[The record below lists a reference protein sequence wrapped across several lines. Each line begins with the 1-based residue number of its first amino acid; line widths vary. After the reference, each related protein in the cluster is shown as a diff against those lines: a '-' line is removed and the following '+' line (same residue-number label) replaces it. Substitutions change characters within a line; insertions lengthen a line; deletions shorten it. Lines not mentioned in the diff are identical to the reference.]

1 LAFSQAGCAAPE
13 GQEPMSAIVFL
24 IQCPDR
30 KGLVA
35 GITGFF
41 AEREFNI
48 LHCQQYTDVENG
60 QYFMRIRL
68 EDEGQ
73 LPHPQLEQQFN
84 AFAENMNLTWSVRY
98 SEKPYRVALMVTRA
112 SHCAYDLLLRELE
125 GELKCD
131 IPLVIGNH
139 ADLEYM
145 ARQFD
150 KPFYHL
156 PITKD
161 TKAEQEAAIKNLL
174 VEFDI
179 DLVVMA
185 RYMQILSEPF
195 IEEFAGR
202 VINIHHG
209 FLPAFQ
215 GAKPYHQAYE
225 RGVKIIGATAHYAT
239 AELDEGPIIEQ
250 DVERVMH
257 DNSPDDLVMIGKD
270 IERRVLTRAV
280 RAHIEHR
287 IIMSGRRTIVFS
299 EGA

>member
-1 LAFSQAGCAAPE
+1 
-13 GQEPMSAIVFL
+13 MSAIVFL
-24 IQCPDR
+24 VQCPDR

-41 AEREFNI
+41 AERQFNI

-73 LPHPQLEQQFN
+73 MSTEQLETEFDG
-84 AFAENMNLTWSVRY
+84 FAREMNLTWSVRY
-98 SEKPYRVALMVTRA
+98 SAKPYRVALMVTRA
-112 SHCAYDLLLRELE
+112 SHCGYDLLLRELE

-131 IPLVIGNH
+131 IPLIIGNH
-139 ADLEYM
+139 DDLEYM
-145 ARQFD
+145 AKQFD

-161 TKAEQEAAIKNLL
+161 TKPQQEEAIKRLL
-174 VEFDI
+174 EEYEI

-185 RYMQILSEPF
+185 RYMQILSEDF
-195 IEEFAGR
+195 VREFAGR

-215 GAKPYHQAYE
+215 GARPYHQAYE
-225 RGVKIIGATAHYAT
+225 RGVKLIGATAHYAT

-257 DNSPDDLVMIGKD
+257 DNSPEDLVMIGKD
-270 IERRVLTRAV
+270 IERLVLARAV
-280 RAHIEHR
+280 KAHIEHR
-287 IIMSGRRTIVFS
+287 IIISGRRTIVFS

>member
-1 LAFSQAGCAAPE
+1 
-13 GQEPMSAIVFL
+13 MSAIVFL

-48 LHCQQYTDVENG
+48 LHCQQYTDVENS

-73 LPHPQLEQQFN
+73 KVHSELEAEFKE
-84 AFAENMNLTWSVRY
+84 FASAMNLTWSVRY
-98 SEKPYRVALMVTRA
+98 SDKPYRVALMVTRA

-125 GELKCD
+125 GELKCE
-131 IPLVIGNH
+131 IPLIIGNH

-145 ARQFD
+145 ARQFE

-161 TKAEQEAAIKNLL
+161 TKSEQEAAIKKLL
-174 VEFDI
+174 SEYEI

-185 RYMQILSEPF
+185 RYMQILSEQF
-195 IEEFAGR
+195 VEEFAGR

-215 GAKPYHQAYE
+215 GARPYHQAYE
-225 RGVKIIGATAHYAT
+225 RGVKLIGATAHYAT
-239 AELDEGPIIEQ
+239 ADLDEGPIIEQ
-250 DVERVMH
+250 GVERVMH
-257 DNSPDDLVMIGKD
+257 DNSPEDLVMIGKD
-270 IERRVLTRAV
+270 IERVVLARAV
-280 RAHIEHR
+280 KAHIEHR
-287 IIMSGRRTIVFS
+287 IIISGRRTIVFS

>member
-1 LAFSQAGCAAPE
+1 
-13 GQEPMSAIVFL
+13 MSAIVFL

-41 AEREFNI
+41 AERQYNI
-48 LHCQQYTDVENG
+48 LHCQQYTDLENG

-68 EDEGQ
+68 QDDGQ
-73 LPHPQLEQQFN
+73 KPHTELEKEFTV
-84 AFAENMNLTWSVRY
+84 FATSMNLVWSVRY
-98 SEKPYRVALMVTRA
+98 SDKPYRLALMVTRA

-131 IPLVIGNH
+131 IPLIIGNH

-145 ARQFD
+145 AQQFD

-156 PITKD
+156 PITRD
-161 TKAEQEAAIKNLL
+161 TKPEQEAAIKKLL
-174 VEFDI
+174 VEYQV

-185 RYMQILSEPF
+185 RYMQILSEQF
-195 IEEFAGR
+195 VEEFTGR

-215 GAKPYHQAYE
+215 GARPYHQAYE
-225 RGVKIIGATAHYAT
+225 RGVKLIGATAHYAT
-239 AELDEGPIIEQ
+239 ADLDEGPIIEQ
-250 DVERVMH
+250 GVERVMH
-257 DNSPDDLVMIGKD
+257 DNSPEDLVMIGKD
-270 IERRVLTRAV
+270 IERVVLARAV
-280 RAHIEHR
+280 KAHIEHR
-287 IIMSGRRTIVFS
+287 IIISGRRTIVFS

>member
-1 LAFSQAGCAAPE
+1 
-13 GQEPMSAIVFL
+13 MSAIVFL

>member
-1 LAFSQAGCAAPE
+1 
-13 GQEPMSAIVFL
+13 MSAIVFL

-41 AEREFNI
+41 AERQYNI

-73 LPHPQLEQQFN
+73 KPHSDLETE
-84 AFAENMNLTWSVRY
+84 FAEFAAAMSLIWSVRY

-125 GELKCD
+125 GELKCE

-161 TKAEQEAAIKNLL
+161 TKSAQEAAIKKLL
-174 VEFDI
+174 SEYEV

-185 RYMQILSEPF
+185 RYMQILSEQF
-195 IEEFAGR
+195 VEEFAGR

-215 GAKPYHQAYE
+215 GARPYHQAYD
-225 RGVKIIGATAHYAT
+225 RGVKLIGATAHYAT
-239 AELDEGPIIEQ
+239 ADLDEGPIIEQ
-250 DVERVMH
+250 GVERVMH
-257 DNSPDDLVMIGKD
+257 DNSPEDLVMIGKD
-270 IERRVLTRAV
+270 IERVVLARAV
-280 RAHIEHR
+280 KAHIEHR
-287 IIMSGRRTIVFS
+287 IIISGRRTIVFS